1 MQESTVR
8 ARGRYASFAE
18 LARHEIAGRDY
29 RIEVVERPKASV
41 LVAAPHG
48 GLIEAGTSQIAAL
61 IAGDDFHL
69 FSFEGLKPHGEN
81 RALHITSHRFDHPRC
96 LELASRSD
104 IVLGVHG
111 CIGEACIHIG
121 GLDEQLTARLAA
133 ELSAAAF
140 DVVWPSER
148 YPGRH
153 PANICNRG
161 ATAKGAQLEITHD
174 LRMSGL
180 HGQIARAVRRALTP
194 IDRSPRSANLAAD

>member
-1 MQESTVR
+1 MQESTLR
-8 ARGRYASFAE
+8 ARGKYGSFAE
-18 LARHEIAGRDY
+18 LARHEIAGKDY
-29 RIEVVERPKASV
+29 RVEVVERPNAPV

-48 GLIEAGTSQIAAL
+48 GMIEAGTSQIAAS

-69 FSFEGLKPHGEN
+69 FNFEGLKPHGEN

-104 IVLGVHG
+104 VVLGVHG
-111 CIGEACIHIG
+111 CIGESCIHIG
-121 GLDEQLTARLAA
+121 GLDEELTARLAA

-140 DVVWPSER
+140 NVVWPSAR

-161 ATAKGAQLEITHD
+161 SSAKGAQLEITHD
-174 LRMSGL
+174 LRISGL
-180 HGQIARAVRRALTP
+180 QGQIARAVRAALTSVRRP
-194 IDRSPRSANLAAD
+194 PGQPT

>member
-8 ARGRYASFAE
+8 ARGKYGSFAE
-18 LARHEIAGRDY
+18 LARHEIAGKDY
-29 RIEVVERPKASV
+29 RIEVLERPNAPV
-41 LVAAPHG
+41 LVVAPHG
-48 GLIEAGTSQIAAL
+48 GMIEAGTSQIAAS
-61 IAGDDFHL
+61 IAGEDFHL

-96 LELASRSD
+96 LELASQSD
-104 IVLGVHG
+104 VVLGVHG
-111 CIGEACIHIG
+111 CIGESCIHIG

-140 DVVWPSER
+140 NVVWPSAR

-161 ATAKGAQLEITHD
+161 STAKGAQLEITHD
-174 LRMSGL
+174 LRVSGL
-180 HGQIARAVRRALTP
+180 QEHIARAVRTALNSFREPQPT
-194 IDRSPRSANLAAD
+194 